1 MNIKRFIKA
10 GLIAGLV
17 IILCAIGLVPI
28 VGNEMDLAL
37 ARFNLPPLSTGAM
50 IYFAFVSLFT
60 GFALIWLY
68 VVMLERFKPR
78 TRAALMAALVIWI
91 FGYLFDNVSMVFYGF
106 MPIKLTIIG
115 TAWGLLELG
124 AGSLIGS
131 RFYKE

>member
-1 MNIKRFIKA
+1 MNVMRFVKA

-37 ARFNLPPLSTGAM
+37 ARLNLPPLSNGAM
-50 IYFAFVSLFT
+50 IYFALVSLFT

-68 VVMLERFKPR
+68 VVMLERFKQR
-78 TRAALMAALVIWI
+78 TRTALIAALVIWI
-91 FGYLFDNVSMVFYGF
+91 FGYLLDNVSMVFYGF
-106 MPIKLTIIG
+106 MPIKVTIIG